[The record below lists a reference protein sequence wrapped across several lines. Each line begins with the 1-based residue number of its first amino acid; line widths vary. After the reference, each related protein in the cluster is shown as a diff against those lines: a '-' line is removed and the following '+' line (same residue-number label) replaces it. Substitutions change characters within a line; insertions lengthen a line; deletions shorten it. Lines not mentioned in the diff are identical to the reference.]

1 MISFEA
7 KQRIVLVFLTVI
19 AVWPPVHHVLVRMT
33 DLGPW
38 KGAAWSM
45 YCVPG
50 RAIRVAIVSE
60 KDDRPLPLGALTN
73 LPPAFQL
80 AHREFVDR
88 RKALGSWAEPDE
100 LARAVFW
107 LFPEEDAI
115 AIMVEQAGV
124 ERASAKL
131 FAERFDRYEYHRGT
145 LLQTWTPN
153 PASDLPPRID

>member
-1 MISFEA
+1 MTLFEA
-7 KQRIVLVFLTVI
+7 KQRIVLVFLAVI
-19 AVWPPVHHVLVRMT
+19 AIWPPVHHVLVRTT

-50 RAIRVAIVSE
+50 RAIRIGIVSQ
-60 KDDRPLPLGALTN
+60 KDDRPLPLGALAG

-88 RKALGSWAEPDE
+88 RKALGGWAEPDE
-100 LARAVFW
+100 LARAVFA
-107 LFPEEDAI
+107 LFAEEDAI

-131 FAERFDRYEYHRGT
+131 VAERFDRYEYHRET
-145 LLQTWTPN
+145 LLE
-153 PASDLPPRID
+153 

>member
-7 KQRIVLVFLTVI
+7 KQRIVLVFLAVL
-19 AVWPPVHHVLVRMT
+19 AVWPPVHHVLVRTT
-33 DLGPW
+33 DLAPW

-50 RAIRVAIVSE
+50 RAIRIAIVSQ
-60 KDDRPLPLGALTN
+60 KGDQPLPLGALAD
-73 LPPAFQL
+73 LPPALRL

-88 RKALGSWAEPDE
+88 RKALGGWAEPDE
-100 LARAVFW
+100 LARAVFAM
-107 LFPEEDAI
+107 FPEEGAI

-131 FAERFDRYEYHRGT
+131 VAERFDRYEYHRDT
-145 LLQTWTPN
+145 LLE
-153 PASDLPPRID
+153 